1 MDLNLEGKVAIVTGA
16 GRGIGRAIALA
27 LAKEGAHVVVND
39 IDAAAAREVSEKI
52 VALGSRSLAITAD
65 VTAMDSVEKMVNKTL
80 DALGGIDILVN
91 NAGIVYESQEPLGRK
106 LFMELSPSEWR
117 REIELIL
124 FGTLNCIKAVLGPMI
139 KQRSGKIV
147 NIASDLG
154 KTSMGVKGFSIYGA
168 GKGGV
173 MALTRNIAI
182 EVAEYG
188 INVNAV
194 APGLTRTTRASLI
207 EKMKETNPEEYAKY
221 KEKEKGRLKAIPLGR
236 LGEPEDIAQLVIFL
250 ASGAANWI
258 TGQTY
263 SINGGE
269 VML

>member
-1 MDLNLEGKVAIVTGA
+1 MDLNLEGKVAVVTGA

-27 LAKEGAHVVVND
+27 LAREGAQVVVDD
-39 IDAAAAREVSEKI
+39 IDAAAAREVAESI
-52 VALGSRSLAITAD
+52 LALGTRSLAVTAD
-65 VTAMDSVEKMVNKTL
+65 VTVMESVAKMVQQTL
-80 DALGGIDILVN
+80 DAFGRIDVLVN
-91 NAGIVYESQEPLGRK
+91 NAGIVYEAREPLGRK
-106 LFMELSPSEWR
+106 MFAESSPPEWR

-124 FGTLNCIKAVLGPMI
+124 FGTLNCLKAVLDPMI

-154 KTSMGVKGFSIYGA
+154 KTPMGVKGFSIYGA

-173 MALTRNIAI
+173 MALTRNMAI

-194 APGLTRTTRASLI
+194 APGLIRTTRASLM
-207 EKMKETNPEEYAKY
+207 EEAKETNPEAYKKY
-221 KEKEKGRLKAIPLGR
+221 KDKENSRIKAIPLGR
-236 LGEPEDIAQLVIFL
+236 LGEPEDIAQLVVFL

-269 VML
+269 VMM